1 MVRRGGSC
9 AARRDGWRR
18 AIDDGWGGVHDGGG
32 SGLSEAVSSAARIV
46 TLRYMTAAGV
56 VRSCACVDFLCRRSR
71 IRQPVTLRVGTRF
84 CFAFAECGRAPQ
96 RCALGVC
103 HNVDVCSAV
112 YMCPDVRMSHC
123 AYVRQFSCV
132 TTPCHDVSTCMWRVR
147 VCVCVSFVCAC
158 CARPMRSPFPA
169 GIQNRPPGY
178 ARAGRARCNCVS
190 ESGGNEPRR
199 SSRMLAKGVKRDS
212 PPPLSHPLCIGSV
225 DIARRQS
232 CASKHSYRPRLA

>member
-1 MVRRGGSC
+1 MCASGHARMRASPWRSAVVHPRGVCRRRQRRQRRGFAMVRRGGSC

-147 VCVCVSFVCAC
+147 VCVCVLRMRVLRAPYAVAVPRWNSKSP
-158 CARPMRSPFPA
+158 ARLR
-169 GIQNRPPGY
+169 
-178 ARAGRARCNCVS
+178 
-190 ESGGNEPRR
+190 SGG
-199 SSRMLAKGVKRDS
+199 A
-212 PPPLSHPLCIGSV
+212 
-225 DIARRQS
+225 
-232 CASKHSYRPRLA
+232 CAV